1 MFIKII
7 LIVIRFITFIH
18 VKLPV
23 LKLKLGSSFWI
34 HSVFFTLLNRFS
46 LIAFG
51 VTSYIILAKK
61 VFPTVKEMGIWAL
74 FLAIFTLI
82 ENIKQGLLRNP
93 MIKFLSEREYV
104 NNRNKIQSAS
114 LITNML
120 FSVLVIGML
129 IFGGHTCSYW
139 LNTPELYPLF
149 QWGILIILVLIPF
162 NHFEVLLQAHFKFKA
177 IFYGYLCRQGIFM
190 LSIIILLIFHKSS
203 LSLINLARLQ
213 IVSLL
218 WGTVVLMYF
227 ARIYFYPGIE
237 TDKKTMLRM
246 FHFGKYIFGTNVF
259 SAFGKSADQFISA
272 GLISADVVAY
282 YNVVSRINNMMDV
295 PSIAIADVL
304 FPKNVEAMATFGTDK
319 VRYYFERMVGT
330 IISVL
335 VPVSILIFIIP
346 HLFIMILAG
355 SKYYAAVPI
364 LQTVILFSF
373 LRPFSYQ
380 FGTTM
385 DAIGKP
391 KINFWVNLLTMSL
404 SYILMYLGLHY
415 TGWMGAA
422 YGTVVSA
429 IFSFLIMYSVLNKT
443 IGVRLSETIKW
454 VWLSY
459 REIYENIKKVI
470 NKKDVILP

>member
-1 MFIKII
+1 M
-7 LIVIRFITFIH
+7 
-18 VKLPV
+18 
-23 LKLKLGSSFWI
+23 
-34 HSVFFTLLNRFS
+34 
-46 LIAFG
+46 
-51 VTSYIILAKK
+51 LAKR

-74 FLAIFTLI
+74 FLAIFALI

-93 MIKFLSEREYV
+93 MIKFLSDPDYI

-114 LITNML
+114 LITNSL
-120 FSVLVIGML
+120 FSASIIGLL
-129 IFGGHTCSYW
+129 IFAGHACSNW

-149 QWGILIILVLIPF
+149 RWGILIILVLIPF

-177 IFYGYLCRQGIFM
+177 IFYGYLCRQGIFT
-190 LSIIILLIFHKSS
+190 LSIIVLLIFHKSS
-203 LSLINLARLQ
+203 LSLINLVKLQ
-213 IVSLL
+213 IISLL
-218 WGTVVLMYF
+218 WGSLVLAYF
-227 ARIYFYPGIE
+227 ARAYFYPKIE
-237 TDKKTMLRM
+237 TDKQTLLKM

-259 SAFGKSADQFISA
+259 SAFSKSADQFISA

-304 FPKNVEAMATFGTDK
+304 FPKNVEAMATFGTEK
-319 VRYYFERMVGT
+319 VRYYFERMVGA
-330 IISVL
+330 IVSVL
-335 VPVSILIFIIP
+335 VPISILIFLIP
-346 HLFIMILAG
+346 HLFILILAG

-391 KINFWVNLLTMSL
+391 RVNFWVNLFSMSL
-404 SYILMYLGLHY
+404 SYTLMYLGLRY

-429 IFSFLIMYSVLNKT
+429 ILSFLIMYSVLNKT
-443 IGVRLSETIKW
+443 IGVRISETTRW

-459 REIYENIKKVI
+459 KEMYKNIKRII
-470 NKKDVILP
+470 NPL

>member
-1 MFIKII
+1 M
-7 LIVIRFITFIH
+7 
-18 VKLPV
+18 
-23 LKLKLGSSFWI
+23 KLKFGSSFWI
-34 HSVFFTLLNRFS
+34 HSIFFTLLNRFS

-51 VTSYIILAKK
+51 VISYVILAKK
-61 VFPTVKEMGIWAL
+61 VFPTVKEMGIWSL
-74 FLAIFTLI
+74 FLAIFALI

-93 MIKFLSEREYV
+93 MIKFLSEPEYV

-120 FSVLVIGML
+120 FSVIVICL
-129 IFGGHTCSYW
+129 LLFGGPTCANM
-139 LNTPELYPLF
+139 LNMPELYPLF
-149 QWGILIILVLIPF
+149 NWGILIILILIPF

-177 IFYGYLCRQGIFM
+177 IFYGYLFRQGIFM
-190 LSIIILLIFHKSS
+190 FLIITLLIFHKSS
-203 LSLINLARLQ
+203 LTLVNLARLQ
-213 IVSLL
+213 IISLL
-218 WGTVVLMYF
+218 WGTLILMYF
-227 ARIYFYPGIE
+227 AREYFYPKID
-237 TDKKTMLRM
+237 TDKQTMLRM

-259 SAFGKSADQFISA
+259 SAFGRSADQFISA

-304 FPKNVEAMATFGTDK
+304 FPKNVEAMATSGTDK

-330 IISVL
+330 IVSIL
-335 VPVSILIFIIP
+335 VPISILIFLIP
-346 HLFIMILAG
+346 HLFIKILAG

-364 LQTVILFSF
+364 LQIVILFSF

-391 KINFWVNLLTMSL
+391 RVNFWVNLLSMSL
-404 SYILMYLGLHY
+404 SYIFMYLGLRY
-415 TGWMGAA
+415 IGWLGAA

-429 IFSFLIMYSVLNKT
+429 ILSFLIMYSVLNKT
-443 IGVRLSETIKW
+443 IGVRLSETFKY
-454 VWLSY
+454 VWFSY
-459 REIYENIKKVI
+459 REIYGNIRKI
-470 NKKDVILP
+470 IAKKDERV

>member
-1 MFIKII
+1 M
-7 LIVIRFITFIH
+7 
-18 VKLPV
+18 
-23 LKLKLGSSFWI
+23 KLKFVSSFWI
-34 HSVFFTLLNRFS
+34 HSIFFTLLNRFS

-51 VTSYIILAKK
+51 VISYIILAKR

-74 FLAIFTLI
+74 FLAIFALI

-93 MIKFLSEREYV
+93 MIKFLSEPEYV

-114 LITNML
+114 LITNIL
-120 FSVLVIGML
+120 FSILVINVL
-129 IFGGHTCSYW
+129 LFGGHIFAKW
-139 LNTPELYPLF
+139 LNTPELFPLF
-149 QWGILIILVLIPF
+149 RWGILIILVLIPF

-190 LSIIILLIFHKSS
+190 LLMILLLIFHKSS
-203 LSLINLARLQ
+203 LNLVNLAKLQ
-213 IVSLL
+213 IISLL
-218 WGTVVLMYF
+218 LGTLILMYF
-227 ARIYFYPGIE
+227 ARGYFYSKID
-237 TDKKTMLRM
+237 TDRQTMSRM

-259 SAFGKSADQFISA
+259 SAFGRSADQFISA

-304 FPKNVEAMATFGTDK
+304 FPKNVEAMATSGTDK

-330 IISVL
+330 I
-335 VPVSILIFIIP
+335 VSILAPVSVLIFLIP

-380 FGTTM
+380 FGATM

-391 KINFWVNLLTMSL
+391 RINFWVNLFTMSL
-404 SYILMYLGLHY
+404 NYIFMYLGLRFI
-415 TGWMGAA
+415 GWMGAA
-422 YGTVVSA
+422 YGAVVSA
-429 IFSFLIMYSVLNKT
+429 ILSFLIMYFVLNKT
-443 IGVRLSETIKW
+443 IGIRLGETFKY
-454 VWLSY
+454 VWKSY
-459 REIYENIKKVI
+459 YDIYDKIKKI
-470 NKKDVILP
+470 IGKNE

>member
-1 MFIKII
+1 M
-7 LIVIRFITFIH
+7 
-18 VKLPV
+18 
-23 LKLKLGSSFWI
+23 
-34 HSVFFTLLNRFS
+34 
-46 LIAFG
+46 G
-51 VTSYIILAKK
+51 V
-61 VFPTVKEMGIWAL
+61 WAL

-93 MIKFLSEREYV
+93 MIKFLSEPEYV
-104 NNRNKIQSAS
+104 NHRNKIQSAS
-114 LITNML
+114 LITNIL
-120 FSVLVIGML
+120 FSILVICL
-129 IFGGHTCSYW
+129 LFFSGHLFAGW
-139 LNTPELYPLF
+139 LNTPELFPLF
-149 QWGILIILVLIPF
+149 RWGILIIVVLIPF

-177 IFYGYLCRQGIFM
+177 IFYGYFFRQGIFM
-190 LSIIILLIFHKSS
+190 LSVITLLIFHKSF
-203 LSLINLARLQ
+203 LTLVNLAKLQ
-213 IVSLL
+213 ILSQFCGTLVLL
-218 WGTVVLMYF
+218 YF
-227 ARIYFYPGIE
+227 AKGYFYRGFDTEKRTI
-237 TDKKTMLRM
+237 LRM

-259 SAFGKSADQFISA
+259 SAFGRSADQFISA

-304 FPKNVEAMATFGTDK
+304 FPKNVEAMATSGPDK

-330 IISVL
+330 IISIL
-335 VPVSILIFIIP
+335 APISILIFLIP

-364 LQTVILFSF
+364 LQIVILFSF

-391 KINFWVNLLTMSL
+391 RINFWVNLLTMSM
-404 SYILMYLGLHY
+404 SYGFMYLGLRC
-415 TGWMGAA
+415 TGWLGAA

-429 IFSFLIMYSVLNKT
+429 ILSFLIMYSVLNKT
-443 IGVRLSETIKW
+443 IGVRLSETFKW

-459 REIYENIKKVI
+459 RKMYENFKKI
-470 NKKDVILP
+470 ISKKD

>member
-1 MFIKII
+1 
-7 LIVIRFITFIH
+7 
-18 VKLPV
+18 
-23 LKLKLGSSFWI
+23 LKLKFGSSFWI
-34 HSVFFTLLNRFS
+34 HSIFFTLLNRFS

-51 VTSYIILAKK
+51 VISYIILAKK

-74 FLAIFTLI
+74 FLAIFALI

-93 MIKFLSEREYV
+93 MIKFLSEPEYV

-120 FSVLVIGML
+120 FSAIVICL
-129 IFGGHTCSYW
+129 LLFGGHICANW
-139 LNTPELYPLF
+139 LNTPELFPLF

-190 LSIIILLIFHKSS
+190 LLIITLLIFHKSS
-203 LSLINLARLQ
+203 LTLVSLARMQ
-213 IVSLL
+213 IISLL
-218 WGTVVLMYF
+218 WGTLVLMYF
-227 ARIYFYPGIE
+227 ARKYFYPKID
-237 TDKKTMLRM
+237 TDKQTMLRM

-259 SAFGKSADQFISA
+259 SAFGRSADQFISA

-304 FPKNVEAMATFGTDK
+304 FPKNVEAMATSGTDK

-330 IISVL
+330 IVSVL
-335 VPVSILIFIIP
+335 VPISIVIFLIP
-346 HLFIMILAG
+346 HLFIKILAG
-355 SKYYAAVPI
+355 SKYYSAVPI
-364 LQTVILFSF
+364 LQIVILFSF

-391 KINFWVNLLTMSL
+391 RVNFWVNLLTMSL
-404 SYILMYLGLHY
+404 SYFFMYLGLRY
-415 TGWMGAA
+415 LGWLGAA

-429 IFSFLIMYSVLNKT
+429 ILSFLIMYSVLNRT
-443 IGVRLSETIKW
+443 IGVRLSETFKYVW
-454 VWLSY
+454 VSY
-459 REIYENIKKVI
+459 REIYDNIRKFIGKNDGSMRV
-470 NKKDVILP
+470 

>member
-1 MFIKII
+1 MKF
-7 LIVIRFITFIH
+7 
-18 VKLPV
+18 
-23 LKLKLGSSFWI
+23 KLGSSFWI
-34 HSVFFTLLNRFS
+34 QSVFFTLLNRFS

-51 VTSYIILAKK
+51 VISYIILAKK

-93 MIKFLSEREYV
+93 MIKFLSEPEYV

-114 LITNML
+114 LVTNIL
-120 FSVLVIGML
+120 FSVLVICLLVFLGSL
-129 IFGGHTCSYW
+129 LSTW
-139 LNTPELYPLF
+139 LNTPELLPLF
-149 QWGILIILVLIPF
+149 HWGILIILILIPF

-177 IFYGYLCRQGIFM
+177 IFYGYFVRQGLFMFAVIIF
-190 LSIIILLIFHKSS
+190 LLFDKSS
-203 LSLINLARLQ
+203 LTLINLAKLQ
-213 IVSLL
+213 ILSQIS
-218 WGTVVLMYF
+218 GTMVLMYF
-227 ARIYFYPGIE
+227 ARGYFYRKFDTE
-237 TDKKTMLRM
+237 KKTLLRM

-259 SAFGKSADQFISA
+259 SAFGRSADQFIAA

-282 YNVVSRINNMMDV
+282 YNVVARINNMMDV
-295 PSIAIADVL
+295 PSIAVADVL
-304 FPKNVEAMATFGTDK
+304 FPKNVEAMATSGEEK

-330 IISVL
+330 IISIL
-335 VPVSILIFIIP
+335 APVSILIFLIP

-355 SKYYAAVPI
+355 SKYYSAVPI

-391 KINFWVNLLTMSL
+391 RINFWVNLLTMSL
-404 SYILMYLGLHY
+404 NYLCMYLGLRFS
-415 TGWMGAA
+415 GWMGAA
-422 YGTVVSA
+422 YGTVISA

-443 IGVRLSETIKW
+443 IGIRLKETFSY
-454 VWLSY
+454 VWFSY
-459 REIYENIKKVI
+459 REMFDMLKKI
-470 NKKDVILP
+470 FGKKDIRIP

>member
-1 MFIKII
+1 MGSFVTHCNLTSNHPYLK
-7 LIVIRFITFIH
+7 F
-18 VKLPV
+18 KLE
-23 LKLKLGSSFWI
+23 SSFWI
-34 HSVFFTLLNRFS
+34 QSVFFTLLNRFS

-51 VTSYIILAKK
+51 VISYIILAKK

-93 MIKFLSEREYV
+93 MIKFLSEPEYV

-114 LITNML
+114 LITNIL
-120 FSVLVIGML
+120 FSTLVICL
-129 IFGGHTCSYW
+129 LFFGGHIFARW

-149 QWGILIILVLIPF
+149 LLGIGVILVLIPF

-190 LSIIILLIFHKSS
+190 VSVIVLLIFDKSV
-203 LSLINLARLQ
+203 LTLVNLAKLQ
-213 IVSLL
+213 ILSQLCGAL
-218 WGTVVLMYF
+218 VLMYF
-227 ARIYFYPGIE
+227 AKGYFYRTFDTE
-237 TDKKTMLRM
+237 KRTMLRM

-259 SAFGKSADQFISA
+259 SSFGRSADQFISA

-295 PSIAIADVL
+295 PSMAIADVL
-304 FPKNVEAMATFGTDK
+304 FPKNVEAMATSGTDK

-330 IISVL
+330 IISIL
-335 VPVSILIFIIP
+335 APISILIFLIP

-364 LQTVILFSF
+364 LQTVILFSV

-391 KINFWVNLLTMSL
+391 KINFWVNLLSMSL
-404 SYILMYLGLHY
+404 NYICMYIGLRY
-415 TGWMGAA
+415 TGWLGAA
-422 YGTVVSA
+422 YGAVVSA
-429 IFSFLIMYSVLNKT
+429 ILSFLIMYSVLNRT
-443 IGVRLSETIKW
+443 IGVRLAETIKY
-454 VWLSY
+454 VRFSY
-459 REIYENIKKVI
+459 REIYDNFKKMLG
-470 NKKDVILP
+470 KKDISVP